1 MLNEFNLSYST
12 DGWAEW
18 DISAIYEVGAN
29 QFSIA
34 CRGVKKDFT
43 VNVTTEGS
51 RELGLVK
58 ESSLIMNYTSSG
70 RSNLELKANRSIW
83 RDSKGNEATLS
94 GFNW

>member
-18 DISAIYEVGAN
+18 DISAIYEVGMN

-34 CRGVKKDFT
+34 CRGVKKDFSIF
-43 VNVTTEGS
+43 VTTEGS

-58 ESSLIMNYTSSG
+58 ESSLIMNYTSAG
-70 RSNLELKANRSIW
+70 RSNLELKTNRIIW
-83 RDSKGNEATLS
+83 KDSKGSQAALS